1 VAWGL
6 AVHVAV
12 LEPVLDRAAL
22 RRMFQPSTAS
32 DPVRQFEALVGMP
45 LDRFEPQ
52 WRERLLAIPKAAR

>member
-1 VAWGL
+1 
-6 AVHVAV
+6 VAV